1 MAWPCLWV
9 WACGVWV
16 RVCNCVC
23 VECMSYFCVH
33 SLVSVCTVLFLCVQS
48 CFLFQC
54 AQPCFLFLCAQSCF
68 CVHSLVSVCTVLFLC
83 VQSCFC
89 VHSLVSVCTVLFL
102 CAQSCFC
109 VHSLVSVCTI
119 LLLCV
124 QFCFSVHSLASVY
137 TVLLLRAQSCL
148 CMHSLVSVCTSK
160 SIVSMDFRTHTSSPA
175 EAPRQIDH
183 WSQQKLV
190 YSWHMVQPSL
200 TFSSEVLLPFS
211 IVVRYTWALE
221 HTRP

>member
-1 MAWPCLWV
+1 MFVWSACLI
-9 WACGVWV
+9 
-16 RVCNCVC
+16 
-23 VECMSYFCVH
+23 
-33 SLVSVCTVLFLCVQS
+33 
-48 CFLFQC
+48 
-54 AQPCFLFLCAQSCF
+54 
-68 CVHSLVSVCTVLFLC
+68 
-83 VQSCFC
+83 
-89 VHSLVSVCTVLFL
+89 SVCTVLFL
-102 CAQSCFC
+102 CAQSCFYAYSLVSCFSVHNLVSCFC

-211 IVVRYTWALE
+211 IVVRYT
-221 HTRP
+221 